1 MRISRQMRVHEL
13 EMTRLRGTQIRKVRQ
28 EALRRGLGVRSLG
41 RLVGKTEIRGWQ
53 EADWEPPQDLL
64 NALEEALFDGD
75 PGPREPLVSAGIT
88 NRRIVQA
95 SAPGHLRAVEIWTR
109 FDGVWSDAAAA
120 ALASEGILG
129 QSTMLVDREEGM
141 FVESRGDEMS
151 IWPRD
156 RQNIGVFLFDRPDP
170 EWNDFVFRR
179 VMIPLS
185 TGEPYID
192 RCRGWSELV
201 GRNLRYIACL
211 LPFTSTAAGAPD
223 RVLSVVTSDRG
234 TSPASV
240 PG

>member
-1 MRISRQMRVHEL
+1 MRISRQMRAHEL
-13 EMTRLRGTQIRKVRQ
+13 EMARLRRTQICKVRQ
-28 EALRRGLGVRSLG
+28 EALRRGHGVRSLG
-41 RLVGKTEIRGWQ
+41 RLIGKTEIRGWQ
-53 EADWEPPQDLL
+53 EVDWDPPQDLL
-64 NALEEALFDGD
+64 NVLEEALFEGD
-75 PGPREPLVSAGIT
+75 PGPREPLVSARIT
-88 NRRIVQA
+88 SRRIMRA
-95 SAPGHLRAVEIWTR
+95 LAPGHLRAVEIWNR
-109 FDGVWSDAAAA
+109 FDGAWSDAVAV

-156 RQNIGVFLFDRPDP
+156 RQNTGVFLFDRPDP
-170 EWNDFVFRR
+170 EWNEFVFRR
-179 VMIPLS
+179 VMVPLS

-201 GRNLRYIACL
+201 GRNLRYVACL
-211 LPFTSTAAGAPD
+211 LPFTSTGAGAPD

-240 PG
+240 HG